1 MSKWVGKLKEIAF
14 NNVGVRFNGRD
25 LLKNVSVKFRAG
37 RVYRIVGPNGSGKS
51 TMLKLLT
58 GIQVADTGTIS
69 VDGKSIT
76 SGNFLRDAGVL
87 INKPIFLEHLSGIKN
102 LKMLAS
108 IKAQISADDC
118 RQWMRRLGL
127 NPEDRTAVA
136 KYSTGMRQKL
146 GIAQAVM
153 ESPQIVLLDE
163 PLSGLDRASKQLVI
177 ALLVEIKRN
186 IPNLL
191 MVLISHEEDIA
202 TLVDV
207 TYEIDSS
214 KVEAV
219 K

>member
-1 MSKWVGKLKEIAF
+1 
-14 NNVGVRFNGRD
+14 
-25 LLKNVSVKFRAG
+25 
-37 RVYRIVGPNGSGKS
+37 
-51 TMLKLLT
+51 
-58 GIQVADTGTIS
+58 
-69 VDGKSIT
+69 
-76 SGNFLRDAGVL
+76 
-87 INKPIFLEHLSGIKN
+87 
-102 LKMLAS
+102 
-108 IKAQISADDC
+108 
-118 RQWMRRLGL
+118 
-127 NPEDRTAVA
+127 
-136 KYSTGMRQKL
+136 
-146 GIAQAVM
+146 M

-186 IPNLL
+186 MPNLL